1 MTLKAGK
8 HTSLLLI
15 WFLALPF
22 LHASAQEREGHLMFN
37 PNLMNVS
44 KPKLPV
50 KKTTAAAEPLSLPFF
65 EDFTGTGI
73 FPDSSKWTDI
83 CTYVNNTMGNKP
95 ISRGVVTFDALD
107 WKGLPYDSFNNANFR
122 YSDSL
127 TSRPINLS
135 LDVVTPSD
143 SVYLSFFFQPQ
154 GNGFY
159 PLVQDSLML
168 FLKTRFGGYRK
179 VWSVAGS
186 TLKPFRQV
194 MIPISDSLYF
204 DSFFQFRFINI
215 GALYWA
221 DAVWNVDYVRL
232 GKNRTMDDTAVN
244 DIGFTTQPTE
254 FLNDY
259 TSMPYR
265 QFYGYSSGERAVQ
278 QTCRLRNNYDFN
290 QTTRHAY
297 TGTVLNS
304 GTILKSPVLSG
315 ITVNAK
321 ETTQVSFPTYTS
333 VITLSSAGN
342 YGRVVFRN
350 KYFIES
356 ISTSDP
362 VENDTIVKDQIF
374 DNYLAYDDGT
384 AEKSYYLDL
393 YPTLPGK
400 LAIEYHLNKPDTM
413 KGMAIY
419 FGRQLPFAFNKLFDI
434 KVYSSIAGIYGA
446 SSDNVLYTEEMCTPG
461 YADTVNRFWI
471 YKFTRSVP
479 LPAGTFFAG
488 TFQPAESGSD
498 SLYFGLDV
506 NRVGSNHAY
515 YNVFSGWVPSL
526 ISGAIMMRPLLGQ
539 DVAGTEIE
547 ELTVSR
553 ASNWR
558 IVPNPANDHVTIDV
572 ATDGTVRYSI
582 FNIQGQKVQDG
593 ETKRG
598 EKISTSD
605 LPAGLYVVHLFDGTA
620 TYGARKLLKL

>member
-1 MTLKAGK
+1 MKTGK
-8 HTSLLLI
+8 YTSLLLLCI
-15 WFLALPF
+15 LAS
-22 LHASAQEREGHLMFN
+22 LHFSVEAQEREGHLMFN
-37 PNLMNVS
+37 PNLLNVV
-44 KPKLPV
+44 KLKLPV

-73 FPDSSKWTDI
+73 FPDSSRWADF

-122 YSDSL
+122 YADSL
-127 TSRPINLS
+127 TSQPINLS

-143 SVYLSFFFQPQ
+143 SVYLSFFYQPQ

-168 FLKTRFGGYRK
+168 FLKTRFGGYKK

-186 TLKPFRQV
+186 TLKPFSQV

-232 GKNRTMDDTAVN
+232 GKNRNLFDTAVN
-244 DIGFTTQPTE
+244 DIGFTTQPTQ

-265 QFYGYSSGERAVQ
+265 QFYGYSSAERAVQ
-278 QTCRLRNNYDFN
+278 QTCGLRNNYDIN

-297 TGTVLNS
+297 SGTVLKT
-304 GTILKSPVLSG
+304 GTILKSPTLTG
-315 ITVNAK
+315 ITLNAK
-321 ETTQVSFPTYTS
+321 QTVQVNFPTYTS
-333 VITLSSAGN
+333 LITLSSAGN
-342 YGRVVFRN
+342 YGRVIFRN
-350 KYFIES
+350 KYFIQS
-356 ISTSDP
+356 ISTADP
-362 VENDTIVKDQIF
+362 AENDTVVKDQVF

-419 FGRQLPFAFNKLFDI
+419 FGRQLPFAFNKQFDI
-434 KVYSSIAGIYGA
+434 KVYSSLAGVYG
-446 SSDNVLYTEEMCTPG
+446 SPSDNVIYTEEACTPG

-471 YKFTRSVP
+471 YKFSQSVP

-506 NRVGSNHAY
+506 NRVGSNHAF

-526 ISGAIMMRPLLGQ
+526 FSGAIMIRPLLGQ
-539 DVAGTEIE
+539 DVAGTGMDD
-547 ELTVSR
+547 LSVSNTT
-553 ASNWR
+553 NWR
-558 IVPNPANDHVTIDV
+558 IYPNPANEQITIEIPSDERVT
-572 ATDGTVRYSI
+572 YSI
-582 FNIQGQKVQDG
+582 LNVQGQKILNGV
-593 ETKRG
+593 TKRG
-598 EKISTSD
+598 QAISTIG
-605 LPAGLYVVHLFDGTA
+605 LPSGLYFIRLADGVT
-620 TYGARKLLKL
+620 TYGTQKFIKN

>member
-1 MTLKAGK
+1 MKTVKY
-8 HTSLLLI
+8 TSLLLI
-15 WFLALPF
+15 CLLTL
-22 LHASAQEREGHLMFN
+22 LHLSAEAQEREGHLMFN
-37 PNLMNVS
+37 PNLMNVV

-73 FPDSSKWTDI
+73 FPDSSRWADF

-122 YSDSL
+122 YADSL
-127 TSRPINLS
+127 TSQPINLS

-143 SVYLSFFFQPQ
+143 SVYLSFFYQPQ

-159 PLVQDSLML
+159 PKVQDSLML
-168 FLKTRFGGYRK
+168 FLKTRFGGYKK

-186 TLKPFRQV
+186 TLKPFSQV

-215 GALYWA
+215 GAMYWA

-232 GKNRTMDDTAVN
+232 GKNRNLFDTTVN
-244 DIGFTTQPTE
+244 DIGFTTQPTQ

-265 QFYGYSSGERAVQ
+265 QFYGYSSAERSVQ
-278 QTCRLRNNYDFN
+278 QTCGLRNNYDIN
-290 QTTRHAY
+290 QSTSHAY
-297 TGTVLNS
+297 SGTVVKTS
-304 GTILKSPVLSG
+304 TILKTPSLTA
-315 ITVNAK
+315 ITLNPK
-321 ETTQVSFPTYTS
+321 ETAQVTFPTYTS
-333 VITLSSAGN
+333 LITLSSAGN
-342 YGRVVFRN
+342 YGRVTFRN
-350 KYFIES
+350 KFFIQS
-356 ISTSDP
+356 ISTADP

-419 FGRQLPFAFNKLFDI
+419 FGRQLPFAFNKQFDI
-434 KVYSSIAGIYGA
+434 KVYSSLAGVYGA
-446 SSDNVLYTEEMCTPG
+446 TSDNVIYTEEMCTPG

-471 YKFTRSVP
+471 YKFSQGVP

-506 NRVGSNHAY
+506 NRVGSNHAF

-526 ISGAIMMRPLLGQ
+526 ISGAIMIRPLLGQ
-539 DVAGTEIE
+539 DVAGTGVNDISLAGTPE
-547 ELTVSR
+547 
-553 ASNWR
+553 WR
-558 IVPNPANDHVTIDV
+558 IFPNPANNFVTIEIPSDELV
-572 ATDGTVRYSI
+572 TYTIMNV
-582 FNIQGQKVQDG
+582 QGQKVLTGVAQ
-593 ETKRG
+593 RG
-598 EKISTSD
+598 QSISTTD
-605 LPAGLYVVHLFDGTA
+605 LPSGIYIVRIANGTT
-620 TYGARKLLKL
+620 TYGAQKFIKK

>member
-1 MTLKAGK
+1 MKTVKY
-8 HTSLLLI
+8 TSLLLI
-15 WFLALPF
+15 CLLTL
-22 LHASAQEREGHLMFN
+22 LHLSAKAQEREGHLMFN
-37 PNLMNVS
+37 PNLMNVV

-73 FPDSSKWTDI
+73 FPDSSRWADF

-122 YSDSL
+122 YADSL
-127 TSRPINLS
+127 TSQPINLS

-143 SVYLSFFFQPQ
+143 SVYLSFFYQPQ

-215 GALYWA
+215 GALHWA
-221 DAVWNVDYVRL
+221 DAIWNVDYVRV
-232 GKNRTMDDTAVN
+232 GKNRNLFDTAVN
-244 DIGFTTQPTE
+244 DIGFTTQPTQ

-265 QFYGYSSGERAVQ
+265 QFYGYSSAERAVQ
-278 QTCRLRNNYDFN
+278 QTCGLRNNYDIN
-290 QTTRHAY
+290 QSTSHAY
-297 TGTVLNS
+297 SGTVVKT
-304 GTILKSPVLSG
+304 GTILKTPSLTA
-315 ITVNAK
+315 ITLNPK
-321 ETTQVSFPTYTS
+321 ETVQVTFPTYTS
-333 VITLSSAGN
+333 LITLSSAGN
-342 YGRVVFRN
+342 YGRVTFRN
-350 KYFIES
+350 KYFIQS
-356 ISTSDP
+356 ISTADP

-419 FGRQLPFAFNKLFDI
+419 FGRQLPFAFNKQFDI
-434 KVYSSIAGIYGA
+434 KVYSSLAGVYGA
-446 SSDNVLYTEEMCTPG
+446 TSDNVIYTEEMCTPG

-471 YKFTRSVP
+471 YKFSQGVP

-506 NRVGSNHAY
+506 NRVGSNHAF

-526 ISGAIMMRPLLGQ
+526 ISGAIMIRPLLGQ
-539 DVAGTEIE
+539 DVAGTVIND
-547 ELTVSR
+547 VSL
-553 ASNWR
+553 SGTPNWR
-558 IVPNPANDHVTIDV
+558 IFPNPANDQITIDIPSDEAV
-572 ATDGTVRYSI
+572 TYTILNV
-582 FNIQGQKVQDG
+582 QGQKLMNGV
-593 ETKRG
+593 TKRG
-598 EKISTSD
+598 QLISTAE
-605 LPAGLYVVHLFDGTA
+605 LPSGLYFVRLADRTMIYGTQ
-620 TYGARKLLKL
+620 KFIKN

>member
-1 MTLKAGK
+1 MKTGK
-8 HTSLLLI
+8 YTSLLLI
-15 WFLALPF
+15 WILTLLHLP
-22 LHASAQEREGHLMFN
+22 AEAQEREGHLMFN
-37 PNLMNVS
+37 PNLMNVV

-50 KKTTAAAEPLSLPFF
+50 KKTTAAAEPLSMPFF

-73 FPDSSKWTDI
+73 FPDSSRWTDF
-83 CTYVNNTMGNKP
+83 CTYVNNNMGNKP

-122 YSDSL
+122 YADSL
-127 TSRPINLS
+127 TSQPINLS

-143 SVYLSFFFQPQ
+143 SVYLSFYYQPQ

-159 PLVQDSLML
+159 PKVQDSLML
-168 FLKTRFGGYRK
+168 FLKTRFGGFKK

-186 TLKPFRQV
+186 TLKPFSQV

-221 DAVWNVDYVRL
+221 DAVWNVDYIRL
-232 GKNRTMDDTAVN
+232 GKNRNLFDTAVN
-244 DIGFTTQPTE
+244 DIGFTTPPTQ

-265 QFYGYSSGERAVQ
+265 QFYGYSSAERAVQ
-278 QTCRLRNNYDFN
+278 QTCGIRNNYDLN
-290 QTTRHAY
+290 QNTSHAY
-297 TGTVLNS
+297 TGTVVKT
-304 GTILKSPVLSG
+304 GTILKSPVLTA

-321 ETTQVSFPTYTS
+321 QTVQVTFPTYTS
-333 VITLSSAGN
+333 LITLASAGN
-342 YGRVVFRN
+342 YGKVTFRN
-350 KYFIES
+350 KYFIQS
-356 ISTSDP
+356 ISTADP
-362 VENDTIVKDQIF
+362 AENDTIVADQIF
-374 DNYLAYDDGT
+374 DNYLAYDDGS

-400 LAIEYHLNKPDTM
+400 LSIEYHLNKPDTM

-419 FGRQLPFAFNKLFDI
+419 FGRQLPFAFNKQFDI
-434 KVYSSIAGIYGA
+434 KIYSSLAGIYGA
-446 SSDNVLYTEEMCTPG
+446 ASDNVIYTEEMCTPG

-471 YKFTRSVP
+471 YKFAQGVP

-506 NRVGSNHAY
+506 NRVGSNHAF

-526 ISGAIMMRPLLGQ
+526 ISGAIMIRPLLGQ
-539 DVAGTEIE
+539 DVAGTGIDD
-547 ELTVSR
+547 LSLPGTT
-553 ASNWR
+553 NWR
-558 IVPNPANDHVTIDV
+558 ISPNPANDHITIDIPSGEAV
-572 ATDGTVRYSI
+572 TYTILNV
-582 FNIQGQKVQDG
+582 QGQKLLSG
-593 ETKRG
+593 IAKRG
-598 EKISTSD
+598 QSISTLD
-605 LPAGLYVVHLFDGTA
+605 LPSGMYIVRLADTIT
-620 TYGARKLLKL
+620 TYGAQKFIKN

>member
-1 MTLKAGK
+1 MKTGK
-8 HTSLLLI
+8 YTSLLLLCI
-15 WFLALPF
+15 LAL
-22 LHASAQEREGHLMFN
+22 LHFSVEAQEREGHLMFN
-37 PNLMNVS
+37 PNLMNVV

-73 FPDSSKWTDI
+73 FPDSSRWADF

-122 YSDSL
+122 YADSL
-127 TSRPINLS
+127 TSQPINLS

-143 SVYLSFFFQPQ
+143 SVYLSFFYQPQ

-168 FLKTRFGGYRK
+168 FLKTRFGGYKK

-186 TLKPFRQV
+186 TLKPFSQV

-221 DAVWNVDYVRL
+221 DAIWNVDYVRL
-232 GKNRTMDDTAVN
+232 GKNRNLFDTAVN
-244 DIGFTTQPTE
+244 DIGFTTQPTQ

-265 QFYGYSSGERAVQ
+265 QFYGYSSAERAVQ
-278 QTCRLRNNYDFN
+278 QTCGLRNNYDIN
-290 QTTRHAY
+290 QTTSHAY
-297 TGTVLNS
+297 SGTVLKT
-304 GTILKSPVLSG
+304 GTILKSPTLTG
-315 ITVNAK
+315 ITLNAQQTVQVN
-321 ETTQVSFPTYTS
+321 FPTYTS
-333 VITLSSAGN
+333 LITLSSAGN

-350 KYFIES
+350 KFFIQS
-356 ISTSDP
+356 ISTADP
-362 VENDTIVKDQIF
+362 VDNDTVVKDQIF

-419 FGRQLPFAFNKLFDI
+419 FGRQLPFAFNKQFDI
-434 KVYSSIAGIYGA
+434 KVYSSLAGIYGA
-446 SSDNVLYTEEMCTPG
+446 PSDNVIYTEEACSPG

-471 YKFTRSVP
+471 YKFSQSVP

-506 NRVGSNHAY
+506 NRVGSNHAF

-526 ISGAIMMRPLLGQ
+526 FSGAIMIRPLLGQ
-539 DVAGTEIE
+539 DVTGTGIDD
-547 ELTVSR
+547 LSVSNTT
-553 ASNWR
+553 NWR
-558 IVPNPANDHVTIDV
+558 LFPNPANEQITIEIPSDERV
-572 ATDGTVRYSI
+572 SYSI
-582 FNIQGQKVQDG
+582 QNVQGQKLLDG
-593 ETKRG
+593 VIKRG
-598 EKISTSD
+598 QAISTMG
-605 LPAGLYVVHLFDGTA
+605 LPSGLYFVRLADGIT
-620 TYGARKLLKL
+620 TYGTQKFIKN

>member
-1 MTLKAGK
+1 MKTGK
-8 HTSLLLI
+8 YTSLLLLCI
-15 WFLALPF
+15 LAL
-22 LHASAQEREGHLMFN
+22 LHFSVEAQEREGHLLFN
-37 PNLMNVS
+37 PNLLNVV

-73 FPDSSKWTDI
+73 FPDSSRWADF

-122 YSDSL
+122 YADSL
-127 TSRPINLS
+127 TSQPINLS

-143 SVYLSFFFQPQ
+143 SVYLSFFYQPQ

-168 FLKTRFGGYRK
+168 FLKTRFGGYKK

-186 TLKPFRQV
+186 TLKPFSQV

-221 DAVWNVDYVRL
+221 DAIWNVDYVRL
-232 GKNRTMDDTAVN
+232 GKNRNLFDTAVN
-244 DIGFTTQPTE
+244 DIGFTTQPTQ

-265 QFYGYSSGERAVQ
+265 QFYGYSSAERAVQ
-278 QTCRLRNNYDFN
+278 QTCGLRNNYDIN
-290 QTTRHAY
+290 QTTSHAY
-297 TGTVLNS
+297 SGTVLKT
-304 GTILKSPVLSG
+304 GTILKSPTLTG
-315 ITVNAK
+315 ITLNAK
-321 ETTQVSFPTYTS
+321 QTVQVNFPTYTS
-333 VITLSSAGN
+333 LITLSSAGN

-350 KYFIES
+350 KFFIQS
-356 ISTSDP
+356 ISTADP
-362 VENDTIVKDQIF
+362 VDNDTVVKDQIF

-419 FGRQLPFAFNKLFDI
+419 FGRQLPFAFNKQFDI
-434 KVYSSIAGIYGA
+434 KVYSSLGGIYGA
-446 SSDNVLYTEEMCTPG
+446 PSDNVIYTEEACSPG

-471 YKFTRSVP
+471 YKFSQSVP

-506 NRVGSNHAY
+506 NRVGSNHAF

-526 ISGAIMMRPLLGQ
+526 FSGAIMIRPLLGQ
-539 DVAGTEIE
+539 DVTGTGIDD
-547 ELTVSR
+547 LSVSNTT
-553 ASNWR
+553 NWR
-558 IVPNPANDHVTIDV
+558 LFPNPANEQITIEIPSDERV
-572 ATDGTVRYSI
+572 SYSI
-582 FNIQGQKVQDG
+582 LNVQGQKLLDG
-593 ETKRG
+593 VIKRG
-598 EKISTSD
+598 QAISTMG
-605 LPAGLYVVHLFDGTA
+605 LPSGLYFVRLADGIT
-620 TYGARKLLKL
+620 TYGAQKFIKN

>member
-1 MTLKAGK
+1 MKTVKY
-8 HTSLLLI
+8 TSLLLI
-15 WFLALPF
+15 CLLTL
-22 LHASAQEREGHLMFN
+22 LHLSAEAQEREGHLMFN
-37 PNLMNVS
+37 PNLMNVV

-73 FPDSSKWTDI
+73 FPDSSRWADF

-122 YSDSL
+122 YADSL
-127 TSRPINLS
+127 TSQPINLS

-143 SVYLSFFFQPQ
+143 SVYLSFFYQPQ

-159 PLVQDSLML
+159 PKVQDSLML
-168 FLKTRFGGYRK
+168 FLKTRFGGYKK

-186 TLKPFRQV
+186 TLKPFSQV

-215 GALYWA
+215 GAMYWA

-232 GKNRTMDDTAVN
+232 GKNRNLFDTTVN
-244 DIGFTTQPTE
+244 DIGFTTQPTQ

-265 QFYGYSSGERAVQ
+265 QFYGYSSAERAVQ
-278 QTCRLRNNYDFN
+278 QTCGLRNNYDIN
-290 QTTRHAY
+290 QSTSHAY
-297 TGTVLNS
+297 SGTVVKT
-304 GTILKSPVLSG
+304 GTILKTPSLTA
-315 ITVNAK
+315 ITLNPK
-321 ETTQVSFPTYTS
+321 ETAQVTFPTYTS
-333 VITLSSAGN
+333 LITLSSAGN
-342 YGRVVFRN
+342 YGRVTFRN
-350 KYFIES
+350 KFFIQS
-356 ISTSDP
+356 ISTADP

-419 FGRQLPFAFNKLFDI
+419 FGRQLPFAFNKQFDI
-434 KVYSSIAGIYGA
+434 KVYSSLAGVYGA
-446 SSDNVLYTEEMCTPG
+446 TSDNVIYTEEMCTPG

-471 YKFTRSVP
+471 YKFSQGVP

-506 NRVGSNHAY
+506 NRVGSNHAF

-526 ISGAIMMRPLLGQ
+526 ISGAIMIRPLLGQ
-539 DVAGTEIE
+539 DVAGTGINDISLAGAPE
-547 ELTVSR
+547 
-553 ASNWR
+553 WR
-558 IVPNPANDHVTIDV
+558 IFPNPANNFVTIEIPSDELV
-572 ATDGTVRYSI
+572 TYTIMNV
-582 FNIQGQKVQDG
+582 QGQKVLTGVAQ
-593 ETKRG
+593 RG
-598 EKISTSD
+598 QSISTTD
-605 LPAGLYVVHLFDGTA
+605 LPSGIYIVRIANGTT
-620 TYGARKLLKL
+620 TYGAQKFIKK

>member
-1 MTLKAGK
+1 MKTVKY
-8 HTSLLLI
+8 TSLLLI
-15 WFLALPF
+15 WLLTL
-22 LHASAQEREGHLMFN
+22 LHLSAEAQEREGHLMFN
-37 PNLMNVS
+37 PNLMNVV

-65 EDFTGTGI
+65 DDFTGTGI
-73 FPDSSKWTDI
+73 FPDSSRWADF

-122 YSDSL
+122 YADSL
-127 TSRPINLS
+127 TSQPINLS

-143 SVYLSFFFQPQ
+143 SVYLSFFYQPQ

-168 FLKTRFGGYRK
+168 FLKTRFGGYKK

-215 GALYWA
+215 GALHWA
-221 DAVWNVDYVRL
+221 DAIWNVDYVRV
-232 GKNRTMDDTAVN
+232 GKNRNLFDTAVN
-244 DIGFTTQPTE
+244 DIGFNTPPTQ

-265 QFYGYSSGERAVQ
+265 QFYGYSSAERAVQ
-278 QTCRLRNNYDFN
+278 QTCGLRNNYDIT
-290 QTTRHAY
+290 QSTSHAY
-297 TGTVLNS
+297 SGTVVKT
-304 GTILKSPVLSG
+304 GTILKSPVLTG
-315 ITVNAK
+315 ITINPK
-321 ETTQVSFPTYTS
+321 ETVQVTFPTYTS
-333 VITLSSAGN
+333 LITLASAGN
-342 YGRVVFRN
+342 YGRVTFRN
-350 KYFIES
+350 KFFIQS
-356 ISTSDP
+356 ISTADP

-419 FGRQLPFAFNKLFDI
+419 FGRQLPYAFNKQFDI
-434 KVYSSIAGIYGA
+434 KIYSSLAGIYGA
-446 SSDNVLYTEEMCTPG
+446 TTDNVLYTEEMCNPG
-461 YADTVNRFWI
+461 YADTINRFWI
-471 YKFTRSVP
+471 YKFTQSVP

-506 NRVGSNHAY
+506 NRVGSNHAF
-515 YNVFSGWVPSL
+515 YNVFSGWLPSL
-526 ISGAIMMRPLLGQ
+526 ISGAIMIRPLLGQ
-539 DVAGTEIE
+539 DVAGTGIDD
-547 ELTVSR
+547 LTLANKPS
-553 ASNWR
+553 WR
-558 IVPNPANDHVTIDV
+558 IFPNPANDQITIDIPSDEAV
-572 ATDGTVRYSI
+572 TYTILNV
-582 FNIQGQKVQDG
+582 QGQKLLSGV
-593 ETKRG
+593 TKRG
-598 EKISTSD
+598 QLIATTD
-605 LPAGLYVVHLFDGTA
+605 LPSGLYFVRLADRSMIYDTQKFI
-620 TYGARKLLKL
+620 KN

>member
-1 MTLKAGK
+1 MKTGK
-8 HTSLLLI
+8 YTSLLLLCI
-15 WFLALPF
+15 LAL
-22 LHASAQEREGHLMFN
+22 LHFSVEAQEREGHLLFN
-37 PNLMNVS
+37 PNLLNVV

-73 FPDSSKWTDI
+73 FPDSSRWADF

-122 YSDSL
+122 YADSL
-127 TSRPINLS
+127 TSQPINLS

-143 SVYLSFFFQPQ
+143 SVYLSFFYQPQ

-159 PLVQDSLML
+159 PLGQDSLML
-168 FLKTRFGGYRK
+168 FLKTRFGGYKK

-186 TLKPFRQV
+186 TLKPFSQV

-221 DAVWNVDYVRL
+221 DAIWNVDYVRL
-232 GKNRTMDDTAVN
+232 GKNRNLFDTAVN
-244 DIGFTTQPTE
+244 DIGFTTQPTQ

-265 QFYGYSSGERAVQ
+265 QFYGYSSAERAVQ
-278 QTCRLRNNYDFN
+278 QTCGLRNNYDIN
-290 QTTRHAY
+290 QTTSHAY
-297 TGTVLNS
+297 SGTVLKT
-304 GTILKSPVLSG
+304 GTILKSPTLTG
-315 ITVNAK
+315 ITLNAK
-321 ETTQVSFPTYTS
+321 QTVQVNFPTYTS
-333 VITLSSAGN
+333 LITLSSAGN

-350 KYFIES
+350 KFFIQS
-356 ISTSDP
+356 ISTADP
-362 VENDTIVKDQIF
+362 VDNDTVVKDQIF

-419 FGRQLPFAFNKLFDI
+419 FGRQLPFAFNKQFDI
-434 KVYSSIAGIYGA
+434 KVYSSLGGIYGA
-446 SSDNVLYTEEMCTPG
+446 PSDNVIYTEEACSPG

-471 YKFTRSVP
+471 YKFSQSVP

-506 NRVGSNHAY
+506 NRVGSNHAF

-526 ISGAIMMRPLLGQ
+526 FSGAIMIRPLLGQ
-539 DVAGTEIE
+539 DVTGTGIDD
-547 ELTVSR
+547 LSGSNTT
-553 ASNWR
+553 NWR
-558 IVPNPANDHVTIDV
+558 LFPNPANEQITIEIPSDERV
-572 ATDGTVRYSI
+572 SYSI
-582 FNIQGQKVQDG
+582 LNVQGQKLLDG
-593 ETKRG
+593 VIKRG
-598 EKISTSD
+598 QAISTMG
-605 LPAGLYVVHLFDGTA
+605 LPSGLYFVRLADGIT
-620 TYGARKLLKL
+620 TYGAQKFIKN

>member
-1 MTLKAGK
+1 MKTGK
-8 HTSLLLI
+8 YTSLLLLCI
-15 WFLALPF
+15 LAL
-22 LHASAQEREGHLMFN
+22 LHFSVEAQEREGHLLFN
-37 PNLMNVS
+37 PNLLNVV

-73 FPDSSKWTDI
+73 FPDSSRWADF

-122 YSDSL
+122 YADSL
-127 TSRPINLS
+127 TSQPINLS

-143 SVYLSFFFQPQ
+143 SVYLSFFYQPQ

-159 PLVQDSLML
+159 PLGQDSLML
-168 FLKTRFGGYRK
+168 FLKTRFGGYKK

-186 TLKPFRQV
+186 TLKPFSQV

-221 DAVWNVDYVRL
+221 DAIWNVDYVRL
-232 GKNRTMDDTAVN
+232 GKNRNLFDTAVN
-244 DIGFTTQPTE
+244 DIGFTTQPTQ

-265 QFYGYSSGERAVQ
+265 QFYGYSSAERAVQ
-278 QTCRLRNNYDFN
+278 QTCGLRNNYDIN
-290 QTTRHAY
+290 QTTSHAY
-297 TGTVLNS
+297 SGTVLKT
-304 GTILKSPVLSG
+304 GTILKSPTLTG
-315 ITVNAK
+315 ITLNAK
-321 ETTQVSFPTYTS
+321 QTVQVNFPTYTS
-333 VITLSSAGN
+333 LITLSSAGN

-350 KYFIES
+350 KFFIQS
-356 ISTSDP
+356 ISTADP
-362 VENDTIVKDQIF
+362 VDNDTVVKDQIF

-419 FGRQLPFAFNKLFDI
+419 FGRQLPFAFNKQFDI
-434 KVYSSIAGIYGA
+434 KVYSSLGGIYGA
-446 SSDNVLYTEEMCTPG
+446 PSDNVIYTEEACSPG

-471 YKFTRSVP
+471 YKFSQSVP

-506 NRVGSNHAY
+506 NRVGSNHAF

-526 ISGAIMMRPLLGQ
+526 FSGAIMIRPLLGQ
-539 DVAGTEIE
+539 DVTGTGIDD
-547 ELTVSR
+547 LSVSNTT
-553 ASNWR
+553 NWR
-558 IVPNPANDHVTIDV
+558 LFPNPANEQITIEIPSDERV
-572 ATDGTVRYSI
+572 SYSI
-582 FNIQGQKVQDG
+582 LNVQGQKLLDG
-593 ETKRG
+593 VIKRG
-598 EKISTSD
+598 QAISTMG
-605 LPAGLYVVHLFDGTA
+605 LPSGLYFVRLADGIT
-620 TYGARKLLKL
+620 TYGAQKFIKN